1 MTKEIVM
8 YNYVSEKKVIPPEVP
23 QEILQ
28 GHFEEKRK
36 ENTN

>member
-1 MTKEIVM
+1 M
-8 YNYVSEKKVIPPEVP
+8 YQKKKVIPPEVP